1 MSDADSGAPAG
12 AGPQSGPGQEPIAPA
27 IAIRAQYVKDFS
39 YENPNAPMSLSSTKG
54 QPDIEVNVDVH
65 AETLSDVDYEV
76 LLRIEATGKHADATA
91 FVLELLYGGVFSL
104 QGIAEESRQAVCL
117 IECPRII
124 FPFARRIIADATRD
138 AGYPPLLLDPIDF
151 AALYRQHI
159 AAQEAA
165 STGADSK
172 GNGGTPAA
180 DG

>member
-1 MSDADSGAPAG
+1 MSDADSGAAAG
-12 AGPQSGPGQEPIAPA
+12 GGPQSGPGQEPIAPA

-39 YENPNAPMSLSSTKG
+39 YENPNAPMSLSATKG

-76 LLRIEATGKHADATA
+76 LLRIEATGKHADTTA

-159 AAQEAA
+159 AAQQAA
-165 STGADSK
+165 STGEDSK
-172 GNGGTPAA
+172 GNGGAPAA

>member
-1 MSDADSGAPAG
+1 MSDAENGAPPG
-12 AGPQSGPGQEPIAPA
+12 AAPESGLGQEPVAPA

-39 YENPNAPMSLSSTKG
+39 YENPHAPLSLSTTKG
-54 QPDIEVNVDVH
+54 QPDVEVNVDVQ
-65 AETLSDVDYEV
+65 AKTLNDVDYEV
-76 LLRIEATGKHADATA
+76 LLRIEATGKHTDATA

-104 QGIAEESRQAVCL
+104 QGIAEENRQAVCL

-151 AALYRQHI
+151 AALYRQHM
-159 AAQEAA
+159 AAQATIG
-165 STGADSK
+165 TGEDSR
-172 GNGGTPAA
+172 GNGGAP